1 MLFLDQVTNQPL
13 EGKELWEA
21 RANYLQGLIVAY
33 QKVLLAGEQIFAYN
47 GQIIFQTSDQDKLK
61 LDPIKED
68 LQAKIQSFVADEFF
82 NPVNK

>member
-1 MLFLDQVTNQPL
+1 MLFLDQSTNQPL

-21 RANYLQGLIVAY
+21 RANHLQQLLVAY

-47 GQIIFQTSDQDKLK
+47 GKIIFQTSEQDKSK

-68 LQAKIQSFVADEFF
+68 LQAKIQAFVADEFF
-82 NPVNK
+82 SPDNK